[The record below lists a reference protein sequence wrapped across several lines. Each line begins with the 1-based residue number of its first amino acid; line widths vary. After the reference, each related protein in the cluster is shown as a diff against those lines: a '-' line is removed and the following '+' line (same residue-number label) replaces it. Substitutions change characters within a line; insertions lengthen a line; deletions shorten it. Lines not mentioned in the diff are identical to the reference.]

1 MVYITN
7 NALHDILFCKMLLHS
22 YASPIMIYSYVKI
35 KLCLLDHHGSR
46 EDRLKQYMTFDPVQ

>member
-1 MVYITN
+1 
-7 NALHDILFCKMLLHS
+7 
-22 YASPIMIYSYVKI
+22 MIYPYVKI